1 MIKNSTINYQ
11 IIENNLLFQL
21 YGEIDHHS
29 AKNLREEIDQLILAH
44 RPSEVIFSLCDID
57 FMDSAGLGLILGR
70 YTKIKEIGA
79 KLILENPTEQ
89 IDKILKLAGIEKMI
103 QIRRTTEATA

>member
-1 MIKNSTINYQ
+1 MLKNATINYQ
-11 IIENNLLFQL
+11 HLGNNLVFQL

-29 AKNLREEIDQLILAH
+29 AKNLREEIDQLILMH
-44 RPSEVIFSLCDID
+44 RPDEVVFSLCDID

-79 KLILENPTEQ
+79 TLILENPTEQ
-89 IDKILKLAGIEKMI
+89 IEKILKLAGIEKMI
-103 QIRRTTEATA
+103 QIRRTSEATA